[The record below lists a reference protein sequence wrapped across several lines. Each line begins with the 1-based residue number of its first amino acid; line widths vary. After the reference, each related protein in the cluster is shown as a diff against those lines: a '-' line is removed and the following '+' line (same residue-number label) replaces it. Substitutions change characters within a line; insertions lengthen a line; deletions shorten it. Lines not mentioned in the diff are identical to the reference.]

1 MAIGG
6 PGQQVLTHAIN
17 TAVATTTS
25 DAIDVKNAKRITL
38 YLQRSVHSAGSTDFT
53 VTVSGD
59 DVTYIG
65 YNKLITNVANT
76 NGQTL
81 TRVATVSLSSNT
93 TSMVS
98 FSVED
103 CFQSIKITAT
113 RNTDGTADAWALVQY
128 N

>member
-6 PGQQVLTHAIN
+6 HGQQVLTHAIN
-17 TAVATTTS
+17 AATATTTS

-38 YLQRSVHSAGSTDFT
+38 FFKRSLHSAGSTAFT
-53 VTVSGD
+53 VTVSID
-59 DVTYIG
+59 DSTYIG

-76 NGQTL
+76 NAQTL
-81 TRVATVSLSSNT
+81 TRVASVTLSSDT

-98 FSVED
+98 FSPED
-103 CFQSIKITAT
+103 CFQSIKVTAT
-113 RNTDGTADAWALVQY
+113 ETTDGTHDAWVLVQY